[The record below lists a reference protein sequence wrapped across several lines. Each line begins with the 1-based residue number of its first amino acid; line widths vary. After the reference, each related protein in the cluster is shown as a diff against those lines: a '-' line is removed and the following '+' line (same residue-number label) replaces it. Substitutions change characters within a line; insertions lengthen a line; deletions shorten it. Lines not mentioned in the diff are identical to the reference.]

1 MAGPRSIVRLRRA
14 LLALFVLL
22 VAGVAVLYWFGRAG
36 LERPPKVVTGKGE
49 LPDEELTFSGKDF
62 DYSFEEGGRT
72 VFTIHGAG
80 FGRDRD
86 GNVVVD
92 QIQVKINTLQAESY
106 EVEGAQGIYNQ
117 ETQEAVLQS
126 GVRVKG
132 PSGIELETTELQM
145 TQKGKSILG
154 QEPLSFRYLEKARG
168 RADRMRVDLD
178 ERLFI
183 LAGDVRVDNGPDS
196 PGPFRVRAGRLYLN
210 RNQHHARADGDVFVA
225 YLAHRLR
232 APRVTLWLGEDDE
245 TVQFVRATQGVRG
258 RLGFSPAADG
268 VGPVRFAGRSLAAI
282 FSPDG
287 GDLARFELGS
297 DASEPATVLSLTP
310 GEPPRRLGASFINGN
325 LEGGNLTRAEA
336 LGGVKLAELAVEPEE
351 EEWDAA
357 AEAVPAA
364 EPADAGVEEED
375 EDEAAPEALAG
386 RDSVALDELDEKALR
401 LATARRAEAGF
412 GPDGQLIEV
421 SLYEHVDFRDPQF
434 HARGDQARFDFSNGV
449 GEFRGKPV
457 EVTSARGDMTA
468 PRLLYTQRTGLL
480 VAQAGVRTELRQ
492 EASRDVLGESPLAQG
507 EGPIWVE
514 SQEAFFRGTSRSFL
528 FRGKV
533 RAWRGE
539 NLVLA
544 DELKGDEDAGQ
555 LTATGNVRTVTKQK
569 VAAPARGA
577 AGSAAPQPPIEV
589 TAASMVYSKAAR
601 TIVYRTGVQAVQGQ
615 RALACVELT
624 VELDDRQQLKA
635 LVLVGKVRIDDR
647 ETGRSV
653 VGDRARYEPGAKTIT
668 VEGERATMRDR
679 DGTEVTGQR
688 IVYEFETGKAQ
699 VTAAPKPATPPAG
712 PAPAA
717 VEPSSTKLMLGAA
730 SASVPGI
737 LPALERSGR

>member
-22 VAGVAVLYWFGRAG
+22 VAGVAVLYWFGRSG
-36 LERPPKVVTGKGE
+36 LDRPPKVVTQEGE

-86 GNVVVD
+86 GSVVVD
-92 QIQVKINTLQAESY
+92 QIQVKINTLQGESY
-106 EVEGAQGIYNQ
+106 EVEGVQGVYDQ
-117 ETQEAVLQS
+117 ETQEALLQS

-132 PSGIELETTELQM
+132 PSGIELETTKLQL

-154 QEPLSFRYLEKARG
+154 QEPLTFRYLEKAQG

-232 APRVTLWLGEDDE
+232 APRVTLWLSEDDE

-258 RLGFSPAADG
+258 RLGFSPQADG
-268 VGPVRFAGRSLAAI
+268 VGPVRFAGRNLAAI

-297 DASEPATVLSLTP
+297 NPFEPATVISVTP

-351 EEWDAA
+351 EAWDAE
-357 AEAVPAA
+357 AEAAPAA
-364 EPADAGVEEED
+364 EPLDAGEEE
-375 EDEAAPEALAG
+375 ESEEEAAPEALAG
-386 RDSVALDELDEKALR
+386 RDSVALDELDEKATR

-421 SLYEHVDFRDPQF
+421 TLYERVDFRDPQF

-457 EVTSARGDMTA
+457 AVTSARGNMTA

-492 EASRDVLGESPLAQG
+492 ESSRDVLGESPLAQG

-514 SQEAFFRGTSRSFL
+514 SQEAFFRGSSRSFL

-533 RAWRGE
+533 RAWRGD

-544 DELKGDEDAGQ
+544 DELKGDEDSGQ

-569 VAAPARGA
+569 VATPARA
-577 AGSAAPQPPIEV
+577 ASPGAPQPPIEV
-589 TAASMVYSKAAR
+589 TAASMVYSKSAG

-615 RALACVELT
+615 RALACDELT
-624 VELDDRQQLKA
+624 VELDASQQLRA
-635 LVLVGKVRIDDR
+635 LVLVGKVKIDDR

-679 DGTEVTGQR
+679 DGAEVTGQR

-699 VTAAPKPATPPAG
+699 VTAAPKPPSPTPGA
-712 PAPAA
+712 APAA
-717 VEPSSTKLMLGAA
+717 PQPSGTNSMLGRA
-730 SASVPGI
+730 SAGLPRAVP
-737 LPALERSGR
+737 AYAWSGR